1 MTSNSLYIW
10 QQLFLPPTTVSGW
23 NSPKLLP
30 LKYLAALL
38 TAYISYRFMEKPF
51 IRYGRRIVTEQQAR
65 LQMDALN

>member
-1 MTSNSLYIW
+1 
-10 QQLFLPPTTVSGW
+10 
-23 NSPKLLP
+23 